1 MQEIIL
7 RYRLRY
13 IRKAFLVLYDRQEIK
28 GVSAVFQLRCKHL
41 IHLHRT
47 ASKGNQGFYHME
59 IIKGTGHTVFSP
71 DSGDSQGSLGIESAQ
86 QGLCRHAPLL
96 AICSQLLEVLL
107 TGKIE
112 GLSVS
117 SYRIDLGNGE
127 KNRIKRG

>member
-13 IRKAFLVLYDRQEIK
+13 IRKASLVLNERQEIK
-28 GVSAVFQLRCKHL
+28 GVSAVFQLRCKHF
-41 IHLHRT
+41 IYLHRT
-47 ASKGNQGFYHME
+47 TSKGNQGFYHMK
-59 IIKGTGHTVFSP
+59 IIKGTGHTVLAP
-71 DSGDSQGSLGIESAQ
+71 DSGDPQSSLGVQCAQ
-86 QGLCRHAPLL
+86 QRFRRHAPLL

-112 GLSVS
+112 CLSVP
-117 SYRIDLGNGE
+117 SYRIDFGNRE